1 MKSISSLA
9 AVAFTAAAVL
19 APAGA
24 AHADTPYAQAAV
36 QVGANGDPVGVR
48 KNVVKTWR
56 ESPGLYC
63 VVLHKNVNLHGPVAI
78 LATAAGRQTSYVS
91 LSVSLKSP
99 RCDKH
104 DDEHDDEHD
113 EELDEKQDGEVV
125 AVQSLGAAG
134 SPRDTAFFLIVS

>member
-9 AVAFTAAAVL
+9 AVALAAATAL
-19 APAGA
+19 APAAA

-36 QVGANGDPVGVR
+36 QVGADGDPVGVR

-91 LSVSLKSP
+91 LSVSLNSP

-104 DDEHDDEHD
+104 DDEHD
-113 EELDEKQDGEVV
+113 EEMDGKQDGEVV